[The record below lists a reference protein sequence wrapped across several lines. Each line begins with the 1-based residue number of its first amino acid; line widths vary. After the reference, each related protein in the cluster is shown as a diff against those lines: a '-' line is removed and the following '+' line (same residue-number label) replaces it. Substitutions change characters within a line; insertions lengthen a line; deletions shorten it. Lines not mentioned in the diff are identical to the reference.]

1 MPSPMGTA
9 GHSKRPDELYFR
21 NFWGLLNT
29 IREVIPRFKHTNLPK
44 GVYVRCPSKY
54 GPLRSRR
61 EITFQSVTLAVV
73 TPVMTGDDMCTYS
86 IPVIKRNWYN
96 ALLENVHFGGKHLK
110 PLIDVEIQT
119 GHPGFEAAGWLLTGN
134 VLCLIKA
141 SPFYLSTT
149 HLDTLTCPISSTTQ
163 SHRCSDDELIITVYK
178 TD

>member
-29 IREVIPRFKHTNLPK
+29 IREAMPRFKHMNLPK
-44 GVYVRCPSKY
+44 NSYVRCPSKH

-61 EITFQSVTLAVV
+61 ELTFQSVTVAVV
-73 TPVMTGDDMCTYS
+73 TPVMTGDDMC
-86 IPVIKRNWYN
+86 IHGFPVIKLSRSN
-96 ALLENVHFGGKHLK
+96 ALPSDVQFGGKDLG
-110 PLIDVEIQT
+110 PQAGLEIQT
-119 GHPGFEAAGWLLTGN
+119 AHRGRGGAGLLPTGY

-149 HLDTLTCPISSTTQ
+149 HLDTLIWSNSSTN
-163 SHRCSDDELIITVYK
+163 
-178 TD
+178 